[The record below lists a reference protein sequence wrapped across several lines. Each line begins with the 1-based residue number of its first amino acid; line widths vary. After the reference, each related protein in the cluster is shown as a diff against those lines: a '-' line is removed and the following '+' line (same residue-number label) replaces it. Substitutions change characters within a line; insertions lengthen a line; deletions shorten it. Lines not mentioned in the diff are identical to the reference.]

1 MLAVSSLATY
11 GILLAGLLKSPL
23 IMKIINSKL
32 DEFQE
37 LLKISRFEAKHILS
51 VDIFYL
57 LCIIIYSTFS
67 NNGRSTTSR
76 RRGLIK
82 ILHCFIRL
90 GGAHDTPTQ
99 LVSDHSLPSS
109 VKRIQ
114 GLYLHSFR

>member
-57 LCIIIYSTFS
+57 LCIIIYSTFLYYS
-67 NNGRSTTSR
+67 EEGDIM
-76 RRGLIK
+76 GVQ
-82 ILHCFIRL
+82 RL
-90 GGAHDTPTQ
+90 GG
-99 LVSDHSLPSS
+99 
-109 VKRIQ
+109 
-114 GLYLHSFR
+114 G